1 MVCDLSTVDNLIE
14 GQDRGADLVVKH
26 PVTGEA
32 MDIVLTIAGPDSDV
46 QRRARL
52 KMHDAFY
59 AYRGNPPA
67 ADLETLNTERLARC
81 IVGWRVKRGGVDVP
95 FTFTAAVKL
104 LTDARF
110 VRDQVEK
117 FAESRVDY
125 FLRLPI
131 EVENEDR

>member
-1 MVCDLSTVDNLIE
+1 MSDLAAIYDLIE
-14 GQDRGADLVVKH
+14 GQDRGVDLTINN
-26 PVTGEA
+26 PVTGEP

-52 KMHDAFY
+52 KMQDAFY

-67 ADLETLNTERLARC
+67 ADLETLAIERLARC
-81 IVGWRVKRGGVDVP
+81 IVGWRVTRGGVDVP
-95 FTFTAAVKL
+95 FTFTAVVKL

-125 FLRLPI
+125 FLRLPC
-131 EVENEDR
+131 EDTDGQA